1 MVGLLVAMVTSTGI
15 LLLRSIV
22 LELVGGT
29 CGFKCHKS
37 YNYNNGGW
45 GISGCVGMSKLAA
58 A

>member
-1 MVGLLVAMVTSTGI
+1 MVTSTGI
-15 LLLRSIV
+15 LLGRSIV
-22 LELVGGT
+22 QELVGGT

-45 GISGCVGMSKLAA
+45 GIFGCVGMSKFAA